1 MGIGSDLGRT
11 LRQITHFFYCFPKRV
26 NSSRQLKLV
35 LLQKSA
41 ECNYTCHPQCRD
53 KVKLDCN
60 SNGKSMESS
69 SVPDVEPDNHNKQP
83 LNEKERETSYLSKD
97 DLQQK
102 LELYNSAAGNFRMT
116 LNPNGTTYTGFIK
129 VQIELKRPITVETS
143 GSHERNNNTE
153 TAFYTPKGS
162 ANILHISSIHTVR
175 EVIEALLRKFTVVD
189 NPAKFALYKKRQ
201 KDDQVYTCK
210 LSDGEHPLLLRLLA
224 GPDTNV
230 LSFVLRE
237 QQTGEVMW
245 DSFSVPELQNFI
257 QILNREEEE
266 HLQLLKRRYATYRQK
281 LEEALQGQRTPG

>member
-1 MGIGSDLGRT
+1 MTWTST
-11 LRQITHFFYCFPKRV
+11 M
-26 NSSRQLKLV
+26 SSGYSSWEDDSGEYYFTAKTSFIKKPPV
-35 LLQKSA
+35 KSI
-41 ECNYTCHPQCRD
+41 
-53 KVKLDCN
+53 
-60 SNGKSMESS
+60 SG
-69 SVPDVEPDNHNKQP
+69 
-83 LNEKERETSYLSKD
+83 NEKERETSYLSKD
-97 DLQQK
+97 DLQHK
-102 LELYNSAAGNFRMT
+102 LEFYNSAVSDNFRMT

-129 VQIELKRPITVETS
+129 VHIELKRPITVETS

-162 ANILHISSIHTVR
+162 ANILHISSINTVR

-189 NPAKFALYKKRQ
+189 NPAKFALFKKRQ

-266 HLQLLKRRYATYRQK
+266 HLQLLRRRYATYRQK

>member
-1 MGIGSDLGRT
+1 MLHTAIHLCEKHASMNSQRGSEVNVASMTDEYKCR
-11 LRQITHFFYCFPKRV
+11 FFCV
-26 NSSRQLKLV
+26 IVSALV
-35 LLQKSA
+35 GVALQ
-41 ECNYTCHPQCRD
+41 
-53 KVKLDCN
+53 VVVV
-60 SNGKSMESS
+60 SNG
-69 SVPDVEPDNHNKQP
+69 
-83 LNEKERETSYLSKD
+83 L
-97 DLQQK
+97 
-102 LELYNSAAGNFRMT
+102 G
-116 LNPNGTTYTGFIK
+116 NPNGTTYTGFIK